1 MAPRNERHEIFRD
14 LFVILSFLSSHVNL
28 RVALV
33 RYQNDLRY
41 KMREATVRFLAQPD
55 LISVFGGTLPFRTF
69 LPPTFQLTKYSAGS
83 QQVLGYRRMADSCL
97 V

>member
-33 RYQNDLRY
+33 RYQNDLS

-55 LISVFGGTLPFRTF
+55 LIFRIWRYTAFSDIFAADVSV
-69 LPPTFQLTKYSAGS
+69 
-83 QQVLGYRRMADSCL
+83 D
-97 V
+97 

>member
-55 LISVFGGTLPFRTF
+55 LISGFGGTLPFRTF
-69 LPPTFQLTKYSAGS
+69 FAADVSAD
-83 QQVLGYRRMADSCL
+83 Y
-97 V
+97 

>member
-33 RYQNDLRY
+33 RYQNDLRC
-41 KMREATVRFLAQPD
+41 EATVRFLAQPD